1 MVYQYNVTKTSRQSA
16 EVDDV
21 VLTATTTTRLIMR
34 PTLVDNPNNTDAKV
48 KISLIHQRKSSKGQ
62 WEDDSGEPLSTL
74 KADQQIKLALDSAT
88 TLELRRQLE
97 NIYALHGST
106 RFSFQGSELVV
117 GSEDE
122 IIETDAGRAKV
133 IKALLAHDHS
143 EEIWNELVNSNPDLV
158 TRLSYSRIHSERKQT
173 LENFKKALNENR
185 DESWWQNFFETNLWI
200 FGYGLR
206 YCFLNTVQSQPNYG
220 GTTVSGRGGE
230 KGDFLAQTE
239 AEAKFTVLVEIKK
252 PSSAL
257 FQGST
262 KHRNGAWLLGN
273 ELVGGISQLQANC
286 RRWELEGSKIEANCE
301 ALLKKGVH
309 TVSPKAILVI
319 GVTSQFLADRDKR
332 NSFELFRR
340 NLHNPEIITFDELY
354 ERAKFIVGKNE
365 EKRTNTAES
374 IDTIDDVNDS
384 DNDIPF

>member
-1 MVYQYNVTKTSRQSA
+1 MAYQYNVTKTSRQSA

-74 KADQQIKLALDSAT
+74 KAGQQIKLALDSST

-106 RFSFQGSELVV
+106 RFSFLGSELVV

-122 IIETDAGRAKV
+122 IIKTDAGRAKV
-133 IKALLAHDHS
+133 IKALLAHNHS

-173 LENFKKALNENR
+173 LEIFKKALNENR

-257 FQGST
+257 FHGST
-262 KHRNGAWLLGN
+262 NHRNGAWLLGD

-301 ALLKKGVH
+301 TLLKKGVH

-374 IDTIDDVNDS
+374 IDTIDDVNDF